1 MGRFLK
7 IFFSLIKSTVLVN
20 SSVNS
25 FRYKQQSRVLNIEEL
40 DSLHTLTNSAQ
51 RVKHSAQRVKHSAQR
66 VKLSEVSTSTINEGK
81 IPLSINCKDLKCF

>member
-51 RVKHSAQRVKHSAQR
+51 RVKHSAQRVK
-66 VKLSEVSTSTINEGK
+66 LSEVSTSTINEGK